1 MYALKGL
8 VTKMSIKELPRATS
22 HLLSS
27 SQVLT
32 TPASLVKELLDN
44 ALDAKATSID
54 IVIAANT
61 LDKIEVRDN
70 GHGIASEDLSVIG
83 KRGYTSKLRN
93 FDELKTLGGLSL
105 GFRGEAL
112 ASALELGDV
121 SITTRI
127 DGEAVATAIKLKA
140 HGGIESQT
148 SISHPVGTTVCV
160 TNFFSRLPVRKQ
172 TALKDAKK
180 TISRIKEMLQ
190 SYALARL
197 NVRLTFKVL
206 KAGKSNWSF
215 APRANEGMREIVS
228 QVVGRETA
236 AQCVEIISTLPNPS
250 HLHAGVS
257 SLGDDT
263 SADLNDCKRPKTLL
277 QSGFIIQAVLPKPD
291 ADLTKIGGG
300 QYVSVDSRP
309 LSFRRGT
316 LKKIASIYKTMI
328 SAMLVDD
335 LSETLK
341 SPFIRLNIACPAGSY
356 DPNVEP
362 AKDDVLFEDEKAL
375 LSLIEDWLRSVYGDR
390 IVAASTS
397 NKTSTNQDEARY
409 IAHST
414 NTVKDSM
421 MNGHA
426 FLSAN
431 PGIEFSKSSGMRDRD
446 ASGANDLILE
456 LSPDVGIT
464 GLPASPET
472 PDSPPVVDQPK
483 SSFDMSADYPDELEL
498 GEGEQIFPWDGI
510 TAEDPR
516 NKQTS
521 RNFNSLN
528 PWVIAKLNG
537 PVIKK
542 KLRKS
547 SLADP
552 IGDSAGK
559 RPPSTP
565 FMLPTPRGSSISRP
579 SPEYRDLGP
588 LERRSYENIAILDKS
603 QISIEGWL
611 QQNRELSRDKS
622 THPYNVPLSSPEI
635 SDPVGAF
642 AEIGNAVMDRDM
654 SSSMLRSPPA
664 TQAHLAPR
672 IPRKINMPSVSP
684 LRDAHLAFIS
694 PTGMKV
700 KSLPSR
706 HPQSNA
712 SVDMIFDGEEDNLP
726 YGDGRRSEVYEALD
740 FERRKEVATRKLRE
754 ELRQYQ
760 SSAEIP
766 SAHEN
771 DKTRSSSHKNRYH
784 AAIAALESNPI
795 YSSSERMNDEMPAE
809 TCLSDDDPRAHLM
822 RRQKSI
828 AACSERPSV
837 THKLKR
843 AKTMLLPLETIPN
856 RAELHDL
863 CQVVSTNI
871 ALVRKAFL
879 TLEGHDQY
887 IKSGNQA
894 RGLVMSTTDIQ
905 AVEMQLVTLLKSW
918 VQITAGEETDIVLD
932 LGDLQGRSK
941 AGA

>member
-1 MYALKGL
+1 
-8 VTKMSIKELPRATS
+8 MSIKELPRATS

-70 GHGIASEDLSVIG
+70 GHGIAPEDLSVIG
-83 KRGYTSKLRN
+83 KRGYTSKLRS

-127 DGEAVATAIKLKA
+127 DGEAVATMIKLKA
-140 HGGIESQT
+140 HGGIESQKW
-148 SISHPVGTTVCV
+148 ISHPVGTTVCV

-180 TISRIKEMLQ
+180 TVSRIKEMLQ

-197 NVRLTFKVL
+197 NVRLMFKVL

-228 QVVGRETA
+228 KVIGREIA

-250 HLHAGVS
+250 QLHAGVS
-257 SLGDDT
+257 GLGHET
-263 SADLNDCKRPKTLL
+263 PSDLNECDRPEVQP
-277 QSGFIIQAVLPKPD
+277 QSGFMIQAVLPKPD
-291 ADLTKIGGG
+291 ADLTKISGD

-309 LSFRRGT
+309 LSSGRGT
-316 LKKIASIYKTMI
+316 LKKIVSIYKAII
-328 SAMLVDD
+328 SAMLVGDV
-335 LSETLK
+335 SGKVK
-341 SPFIRLNIACPAGSY
+341 SPFIRLNIVCPAGSY

-362 AKDDVLFEDEKAL
+362 AKDDVLFEDEKVL
-375 LSLIEDWLRSVYGDR
+375 FYLVEDWLRSLYGDR
-390 IVAASTS
+390 IVAISA
-397 NKTSTNQDEARY
+397 STNQDEAHD

-414 NTVKDSM
+414 DTVGDSK

-426 FLSAN
+426 FPSAN
-431 PGIEFSKSSGMRDRD
+431 PGIEFSSSSDMSDRD
-446 ASGANDLILE
+446 TSSLNDLILE
-456 LSPDVGIT
+456 LTPDVGVT
-464 GLPASPET
+464 ELPASPET
-472 PDSPPVVDQPK
+472 VDSPPVVDQPK
-483 SSFDMSADYPDELEL
+483 SGLDMSADYPDELEFA
-498 GEGEQIFPWDGI
+498 EGEQLPAGDGF
-510 TAEDPR
+510 TDKEPR

-537 PVIKK
+537 SVIKK
-542 KLRKS
+542 KPRES
-547 SLADP
+547 SLTDSV
-552 IGDSAGK
+552 GESAGK
-559 RPPSTP
+559 RPLLTP

-579 SPEYRDLGP
+579 SPEYCDLRP
-588 LERRSYENIAILDKS
+588 LESRLYENITTLDKS
-603 QISIEGWL
+603 QSSIEGWL
-611 QQNRELSRDKS
+611 QQNREISRGNS
-622 THPYNVPLSSPEI
+622 THPYDVPLSSPER
-635 SDPVGAF
+635 PERARAF
-642 AEIGNAVMDRDM
+642 TETGNTIMDRDM

-672 IPRKINMPSVSP
+672 VPRRANKPFVSP
-684 LRDAHLAFIS
+684 LRDANLAFPS
-694 PTGMKV
+694 ATAMGV

-706 HPQSNA
+706 RPQSNA
-712 SVDMIFDGEEDNLP
+712 SVDMIFDGEEHDLP
-726 YGDGRRSEVYEALD
+726 HGDDRRSEVHEALD
-740 FERRKEVATRKLRE
+740 FERRKEAATRRLRE
-754 ELRQYQ
+754 DLRRSQ

-766 SAHEN
+766 STQEN
-771 DKTRSSSHKNRYH
+771 GKTRSSPHKNRYH

-795 YSSSERMNDEMPAE
+795 YSSSERVNDEMPAE
-809 TCLSDDDPRAHLM
+809 TCLSDDDPRAYLM
-822 RRQKSI
+822 RRQRSI

-837 THKLKR
+837 ARKLMR
-843 AKTMLLPLETIPN
+843 VKTMLLPLETIPN
-856 RAELHDL
+856 RAELHSL
-863 CQVVSTNI
+863 CQIVSTNI
-871 ALVRKAFL
+871 SHVRKALL
-879 TLEGHDQY
+879 TLESHDQY
-887 IKSGNQA
+887 VKSGDQA
-894 RGLVMSTTDIQ
+894 RGLVMSTADVQGVEIQ
-905 AVEMQLVTLLKSW
+905 LGTLMKSW
-918 VQITAGEETDIVLD
+918 VQITTGEKIDIVLD
-932 LGDLQGRSK
+932 LEGLQGKSM